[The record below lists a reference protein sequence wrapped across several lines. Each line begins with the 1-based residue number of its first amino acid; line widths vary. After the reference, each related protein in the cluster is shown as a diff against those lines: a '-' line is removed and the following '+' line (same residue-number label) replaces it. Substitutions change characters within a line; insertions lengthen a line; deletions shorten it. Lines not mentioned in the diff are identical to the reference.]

1 MKGNKGERMRRL
13 KRRKRSKEK
22 DKRKRIEGRN
32 RRMLRN
38 ADGGAKEAGS
48 RRYRNFTTIRM
59 YSVNNSSLEPTICK
73 VE

>member
-38 ADGGAKEAGS
+38 ADGGRKKPEVGDIEILRLYGCIAL
-48 RRYRNFTTIRM
+48 TIR
-59 YSVNNSSLEPTICK
+59 VWNLPF
-73 VE
+73 VR